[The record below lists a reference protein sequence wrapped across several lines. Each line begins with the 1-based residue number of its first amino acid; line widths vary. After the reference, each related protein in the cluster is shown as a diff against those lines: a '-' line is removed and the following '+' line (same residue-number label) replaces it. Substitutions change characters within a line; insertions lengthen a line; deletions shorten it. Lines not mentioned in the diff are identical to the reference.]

1 MDNSCGQ
8 GQPATRAWAPAFGL
22 VVLAWLAAAVA
33 VAWFLLAGDAPGR
46 LLAAV
51 GTIGLVATALFGSL
65 ARPRLSV
72 NSERVTVRGLTG
84 TRAWSWHQVGRIRV
98 VRHRRLGREIPML
111 ELDVTDT
118 ELRNTGRDEP
128 SQRLIVLGR
137 LDLNADPDDVLDAI
151 QRIRGLA

>member
-1 MDNSCGQ
+1 VDKA
-8 GQPATRAWAPAFGL
+8 QPATRSWAPAFGL

-33 VAWFLLAGDAPGR
+33 IAWFLLADDAPGR

-51 GTIGLVATALFGSL
+51 GTVGLVAAALFGSL

-72 NSERVTVRGLTG
+72 DDDRVTLRGLTG
-84 TRAWSWHQVGRIRV
+84 TQTWPWRRVSSIRV

-111 ELDVTDT
+111 ELDVLDSDIQDIQAPG
-118 ELRNTGRDEP
+118 RRDEP
-128 SQRLIVLGR
+128 SLRMIVLGR
-137 LDLNADPDDVLDAI
+137 LDLNADPEDVLDAI

>member
-1 MDNSCGQ
+1 M
-8 GQPATRAWAPAFGL
+8 
-22 VVLAWLAAAVA
+22 VVLAWLAAAVTT
-33 VAWFLLAGDAPGR
+33 AWFLLADDAPGR

-51 GTIGLVATALFGSL
+51 GTIWLVATALFGSL

-84 TRAWSWHQVGRIRV
+84 TRAWPWHRVGRIRV

-111 ELDVTDT
+111 ELDIADID
-118 ELRNTGRDEP
+118 LQYAGRDDP
-128 SQRLIVLGR
+128 GQRLILLGR
-137 LDLNADPDDVLDAI
+137 LDLNADPEDVLDAI

>member
-1 MDNSCGQ
+1 VDKV
-8 GQPATRAWAPAFGL
+8 QPATRSWAPAFRL

-33 VAWFLLAGDAPGR
+33 AAWFLLAGDAPGR

-51 GTIGLVATALFGSL
+51 ATIGLAATALFGSV

-72 NSERVTVRGLTG
+72 NSERVAVRGLAG
-84 TRAWSWHQVGRIRV
+84 TRAWPWHRVGRVRV

-111 ELDVTDT
+111 ELDVTDAD
-118 ELRNTGRDEP
+118 LQDADRDEP
-128 SQRLIVLGR
+128 GQRLIVLGR
-137 LDLNADPDDVLDAI
+137 LDLDADPEDVLEAI